1 MKINL
6 AHTNIP
12 KLMGILNV
20 TEDSFSDGSKFL
32 DTQAAYIHAVE
43 MINSGAGIIDIGA
56 ESTRPGSL
64 PMDEAIE
71 ARRVTEVL
79 ALLKKDFPDIL
90 YSIDTRK
97 ASVARAAIF
106 AGADIIND
114 ISALRYDPAMAELIA
129 ANPQTKLILMHMQG
143 EPETMQLNPHYD
155 NVISELLEFFAERLQ
170 YCAEQGI
177 SRENI
182 LLDPG
187 IGFGKTL
194 QHNLDI
200 LSNLESFRQFGL
212 PIVLGASRKSFID
225 KIVPSLPTERLE
237 GSLAASASAVLQ
249 GVDILR
255 VHDVKEHNKFLQVF
269 AAIITNG
276 GTQ

>member
-155 NVISELLEFFAERLQ
+155 NIISELLEFFAERLQ

-177 SRENI
+177 PRENI

-194 QHNLDI
+194 QHNLAI

-212 PIVLGASRKSFID
+212 QVVLGASRKSFID

-269 AAIITNG
+269 AAIISNG
-276 GTQ
+276 GI